1 MPLEQDSHYA
11 PLPVQNEENSSEDHK
26 ERIKKLMQSFKRLE
40 EITGCFSENYYRLV
54 ISTMNTLEVSFN
66 IVNKFSQTDI

>member
-1 MPLEQDSHYA
+1 
-11 PLPVQNEENSSEDHK
+11 
-26 ERIKKLMQSFKRLE
+26 MQSFKRLE

-66 IVNKFSQTDI
+66 IVNKFSETDM